1 MSEAAS
7 EALEQLVLAVR
18 ASPKYRAVC
27 PALIRRIGQRELA
40 ARRTFK
46 EAEQATR
53 NKLHQVAGAYLGGKR
68 RYAEWL
74 ETLTAAKAEGAE
86 AFRAACLHVMNH
98 HASTRERLPILDD
111 FYTTIFAT
119 LPPIRSVLDVACGL
133 NPLALPWMPLASD
146 ATYTACDLFEDMA
159 DFLNS
164 FFALAGAQ
172 GRAAA
177 CDVIGAPP
185 MQAVDLALVL
195 KVLPPLEQIDK
206 TAGLTLL
213 RALNARFLLVSF
225 PTQSLGGRGKQMLAH
240 YEAHFHTMAQAERW
254 TIQRFVFS
262 TELCFLVTR

>member
-18 ASPKYRAVC
+18 ASPKYRTVC

-40 ARRTFK
+40 ARRTLK

-53 NKLHQVAGAYLGGKR
+53 NKLHQVVGAYLGGR
-68 RYAEWL
+68 MRYGEWL
-74 ETLTAAKAEGAE
+74 ETLTDAKSEGDA
-86 AFRAACLHVMNH
+86 AFRAACRQVMRH
-98 HASTRERLPILDD
+98 HASTRERLSLLPA
-111 FYTTIFAT
+111 FYETIFAA
-119 LPPIRSVLDVACGL
+119 LPPVRSVLDVACGL
-133 NPLALPWMPLASD
+133 NPLALSWMPLASD
-146 ATYTACDLFEDMA
+146 ATYTACDIYEDMA
-159 DFLNS
+159 DFLNG
-164 FFALAGAQ
+164 FFPLAGVQ

-185 MQAVDLALVL
+185 VQAVDLALVL

-206 TAGLTLL
+206 TAGLALL
-213 RALNARFLLVSF
+213 KALNARFLLVSF
-225 PTQSLGGRGKQMLAH
+225 PTQSLGGRGKQMLTH

-254 TIQRFVFS
+254 ATQRFVFS